1 MYYLKPWKFSYI
13 YISCKFYLKFI
24 SQFFFHAN
32 LIQKVKIISNLAFDF
47 KMGNR
52 KMARAFVHLNH
63 SKTTSPHGSAVQA
76 KK

>member
-1 MYYLKPWKFSYI
+1 
-13 YISCKFYLKFI
+13 
-24 SQFFFHAN
+24 

-63 SKTTSPHGSAVQA
+63 PKTTSPHGSAVQA

>member
-1 MYYLKPWKFSYI
+1 
-13 YISCKFYLKFI
+13 
-24 SQFFFHAN
+24 

-63 SKTTSPHGSAVQA
+63 PKTTSPHGSAVQA
-76 KK
+76 KNEKEGLKLEKYHVKLLNFTKRSIDGKS